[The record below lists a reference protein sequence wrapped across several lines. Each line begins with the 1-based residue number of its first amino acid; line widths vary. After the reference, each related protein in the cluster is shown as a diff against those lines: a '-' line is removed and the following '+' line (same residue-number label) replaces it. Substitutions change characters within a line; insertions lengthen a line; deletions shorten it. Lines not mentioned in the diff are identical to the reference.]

1 MIDETVRWALREDIG
16 AGDVTTRACVAAG
29 LRARGRFLARE
40 PLVVA
45 GLDLLE
51 VIYRERGGVDN
62 LTVLKRDGDRCAAGD
77 VLATVRGRARTLLE
91 CERVALNFLQR
102 LSGVATAARAFADAV
117 EGTGCRVLDTRKT
130 TPGLRQME
138 KRAAA
143 AGGVTNH
150 RMGLFDAVLIKNNH
164 IAAAGGVRR
173 AMESARGAGLPI
185 EIEVRTWE
193 ELSEALG
200 AGADHLLLDNL
211 TPEEAREWVREI
223 GGRAKV
229 ELSGG
234 IDLSNVRA
242 YAEAGADFV
251 SAGTITHSARAM
263 DISFRLELEESAI
276 QPQESA
282 SAEPSAADPGRN
294 AVCDPSS
301 APAVVGQVV
310 NLRRAVSPPS
320 GACPPP
326 AGPVDNRPQD
336 DILPHKIDLGQLR
349 REFPGRTIVHYPTL
363 DSTMRAAAGL
373 RTGAVVLA
381 DEQTAGQGRHGRV
394 WHSEAGAGI
403 YFSTVLKPTPV
414 LTLALGLAAAEA
426 IAQSTGV
433 ACDLRWPNDVMAG
446 GKKVA
451 GILVQLVDGAAIAG
465 IGINVNQPSFPA
477 ELAAEATSL
486 RMTAGREIPP
496 TDLLIVLLH
505 AVDAFTAEPP
515 ETVLRLFA
523 RASSY
528 AAGRRVTVELPDG
541 AVAGTTA
548 GLTSEGFLILRK
560 DDGTDTLVIAGGV
573 RAAGA

>member
-16 AGDVTTRACVAAG
+16 AGDVTTRACVPAD
-29 LRARGRFLARE
+29 LRARGRFIARE

-62 LTVLKRDGDRCAAGD
+62 LAVLKRDGGRCAADD

-130 TPGLRQME
+130 TPGLRLLE

-164 IAAAGGVRR
+164 IAAAGGVRQ
-173 AMESARGAGLPI
+173 ALESARGAGLPI
-185 EIEVRTWE
+185 EIEVRTRE
-193 ELSEALG
+193 ELQEALD
-200 AGADHLLLDNL
+200 AGAEHLLLDNL

-242 YAEAGADFV
+242 YAETGADFV
-251 SAGTITHSARAM
+251 SAGAITHSARAM
-263 DISFRLELEESAI
+263 DISFRLELEDAN
-276 QPQESA
+276 QPHKELA
-282 SAEPSAADPGRN
+282 GK
-294 AVCDPSS
+294 
-301 APAVVGQVV
+301 AVVGQVV
-310 NLRRAVSPPS
+310 NLRRVCNPPAEVGPLS
-320 GACPPP
+320 
-326 AGPVDNRPQD
+326 AGPVANRPQD
-336 DILPHKIDLGQLR
+336 DILPHKIDLDRLR
-349 REFPGRTIVHYPTL
+349 SEFPGRTIVHYPKL

-373 RTGAVVLA
+373 PTGAVVLA
-381 DEQTAGQGRHGRV
+381 DEQTAGQGRHGRS

-403 YFSTVLKPTPV
+403 YCSMVLKPAPV

-433 ACDLRWPNDVMAG
+433 ACDLRWPNDVMANG
-446 GKKVA
+446 RKVA
-451 GILVQLVDGAAIAG
+451 GILVQLADGAAICG
-465 IGINVNQPSFPA
+465 IGINVGQTAFPA

-486 RMTAGREIPP
+486 RMIAGREISP
-496 TDLLIVLLH
+496 TGLLIALLH

-515 ETVLRLFA
+515 EAIPRLFA
-523 RASSY
+523 KASSY

-541 AVAGTTA
+541 AVVGTTA
-548 GLTSEGFLILRK
+548 GVTSEGFLILRK

-573 RAAGA
+573 RAAGS

>member
-16 AGDVTTRACVAAG
+16 SGDVTSRVCVPAR
-29 LRARGRFLARE
+29 LLARGRFIARE

-62 LTVLKRDGDRCAAGD
+62 LAVLKRDGDRCAAGD
-77 VLATVRGRARTLLE
+77 VLATVWGRARTLLE

-102 LSGVATAARAFADAV
+102 LSGVATAARAFAEAV
-117 EGTGCRVLDTRKT
+117 EDTGCRVLDTRKT
-130 TPGLRQME
+130 TPGLRELE

-173 AMESARGAGLPI
+173 ALESARGEGVPI
-185 EIEVRTWE
+185 EIEVRARE
-193 ELSEALG
+193 ELREALE
-200 AGADHLLLDNL
+200 AGAEHLLLDNL

-234 IDLSNVRA
+234 ITLANVRA

-251 SAGTITHSARAM
+251 SVGAITHSARAM
-263 DISFRLELEESAI
+263 DISFRLELEDAAI
-276 QPQESA
+276 RPHT
-282 SAEPSAADPGRN
+282 EPVDA
-294 AVCDPSS
+294 
-301 APAVVGQVV
+301 AVVGQAV
-310 NLRRAVSPPS
+310 NLRPVVNRPGRQRVGFDRRADSPPQ
-320 GACPPP
+320 
-326 AGPVDNRPQD
+326 N
-336 DILPHKIDLGQLR
+336 DILPHNIDLDQLR
-349 REFPGRTIVHYPTL
+349 AEFPGRTIVHYPTV
-363 DSTMRAAAGL
+363 DSTMRAATGL
-373 RTGAVVLA
+373 EPGAVVLA
-381 DEQTAGQGRHGRV
+381 DEQTAGQGRHGHS

-403 YFSTVLKPTPV
+403 YCSTVLKPAPL

-451 GILVQLVDGAAIAG
+451 GILVQVVDGAAIAG
-465 IGINVNQPSFPA
+465 LGINVNQTSFPA
-477 ELAAEATSL
+477 DLANEATSL
-486 RMTAGREIPP
+486 RMMSGREIAP
-496 TDLLIVLLH
+496 TPLLIALLRT
-505 AVDAFTAEPP
+505 VDAFTAEPP
-515 ETVLRLFA
+515 EAILRLFT

-528 AAGRRVTVELPDG
+528 ASGRRVTVELPDG
-541 AVAGTTA
+541 TVAGTTA
-548 GLTSEGFLILRK
+548 GLTPEGFLVLRK

-573 RAAGA
+573 RAAGS

>member
-1 MIDETVRWALREDIG
+1 MIDETVRGALREDIG
-16 AGDVTTRACVAAG
+16 AGDVTSRACVPAD
-29 LRARGRFLARE
+29 LRARGQYLARE

-51 VIYRERGGVDN
+51 VVYRERGGVDN
-62 LTVLKRDGDRCAAGD
+62 LAVLKRDGDRCAAGD

-130 TPGLRQME
+130 TPGLRQLE
-138 KRAAA
+138 KQAAA

-164 IAAAGGVRR
+164 IAAAGGVRQ
-173 AMESARGAGLPI
+173 AMERARGAGLPI
-185 EIEVRTWE
+185 EIEVRTRE
-193 ELSEALG
+193 ELREALE
-200 AGADHLLLDNL
+200 AGAEHLLLDNL
-211 TPEEAREWVREI
+211 TPAEAREWVREI
-223 GGRAKV
+223 AGRAKV

-251 SAGTITHSARAM
+251 SAGAITHSARAM
-263 DISFRLELEESAI
+263 DISFRLELDEDSI
-276 QPQESA
+276 QPHT
-282 SAEPSAADPGRN
+282 DLD
-294 AVCDPSS
+294 AVS
-301 APAVVGQVV
+301 VVGQVS
-310 NLRRAVSPPS
+310 NLRRVCNPPS
-320 GACPPP
+320 EARPLPPSP
-326 AGPVDNRPQD
+326 VGP
-336 DILPHKIDLGQLR
+336 LDLDQLR
-349 REFPGRTIVHYPTL
+349 AEFPGRTIVHYPKL

-373 RTGAVVLA
+373 EPGAIVLA
-381 DEQTAGQGRHGRV
+381 DEQTAGQGRHGRL

-403 YFSTVLKPTPV
+403 YCSAVLKPAPV

-426 IAQSTGV
+426 IAQSCGV
-433 ACDLRWPNDVMAG
+433 PCDLRWPNDVMAG

-465 IGINVNQPSFPA
+465 IGINVNQTAFPA
-477 ELAAEATSL
+477 ELAEEATSL
-486 RMTAGREIPP
+486 RLAAGREISP
-496 TDLLIVLLH
+496 TRLLIALLH

-515 ETVLRLFA
+515 ETILRLFA

-528 AAGRRVTVELPDG
+528 ASGRRVTVELPDG
-541 AVAGTTA
+541 AVQGTTA
-548 GLTSEGFLILRK
+548 GLTPEGFLILRK

-573 RAAGA
+573 RAAGS

>member
-16 AGDVTTRACVAAG
+16 AGDVTTRACVPADQ
-29 LRARGRFLARE
+29 RARGRFLARE

-62 LTVLKRDGDRCAAGD
+62 LAVLKRDGDRCQAGD

-102 LSGVATAARAFADAV
+102 LSGVATAARAFADEV

-130 TPGLRQME
+130 TPGLRLLE
-138 KRAAA
+138 KQAAA
-143 AGGVTNH
+143 AGGATNH

-164 IAAAGGVRR
+164 IAAAGGVRQ
-173 AMESARGAGLPI
+173 ALENARTAGVPI
-185 EIEVRTWE
+185 EIEVRTRE
-193 ELSEALG
+193 ELREALAAG
-200 AGADHLLLDNL
+200 AGHLLLDNL

-223 GGRAKV
+223 AGRARV

-251 SAGTITHSARAM
+251 SAGAITHSARAM
-263 DISFRLELEESAI
+263 DISFRLEL
-276 QPQESA
+276 
-282 SAEPSAADPGRN
+282 D
-294 AVCDPSS
+294 
-301 APAVVGQVV
+301 
-310 NLRRAVSPPS
+310 
-320 GACPPP
+320 PP
-326 AGPVDNRPQD
+326 AI
-336 DILPHKIDLGQLR
+336 DIERLR
-349 REFPGRTIVHYPTL
+349 REFPGRTIVHYPKL
-363 DSTMRAAAGL
+363 DSTMRATTGL
-373 RTGAVVLA
+373 EAGAVVLA
-381 DEQTAGQGRHGRV
+381 DEQTAGQGRHGRS

-403 YFSTVLKPTPV
+403 YCSTVLKPSPV

-426 IAQSTGV
+426 IAQVSGV

-465 IGINVNQPSFPA
+465 IGINVNQTAFPA
-477 ELAAEATSL
+477 ELAAQATSL
-486 RMTAGREIPP
+486 RLAAGREVSP
-496 TDLLIVLLH
+496 TDLLIALLG
-505 AVDAFTAEPP
+505 AVDAFAAEPP
-515 ETVLRLFA
+515 EAILRLFA

-541 AVAGTTA
+541 AVSGTTA
-548 GLTSEGFLILRK
+548 GLTPEGFLILRK

-573 RAAGA
+573 RAAGS

>member
-16 AGDVTTRACVAAG
+16 SGDATTRACVPAD

-40 PLVVA
+40 PLIVA

-62 LTVLKRDGDRCAAGD
+62 LAVLKRDGDRCEAGD

-130 TPGLRQME
+130 TPGLRQLE
-138 KRAAA
+138 KQAAA
-143 AGGVTNH
+143 AGGVANH

-164 IAAAGGVRR
+164 IAAACGVRQ

-185 EIEVRTWE
+185 EIEVRTRE
-193 ELSEALG
+193 ELQEALD
-200 AGADHLLLDNL
+200 AGAEHLLLDNL
-211 TPEEAREWVREI
+211 TPEEAREWVLEI

-234 IDLSNVRA
+234 ITLANVRA
-242 YAEAGADFV
+242 YAEAGAEFV
-251 SAGTITHSARAM
+251 SAGAITHSARAM
-263 DISFRLELEESAI
+263 DISFRLELE
-276 QPQESA
+276 
-282 SAEPSAADPGRN
+282 
-294 AVCDPSS
+294 
-301 APAVVGQVV
+301 
-310 NLRRAVSPPS
+310 
-320 GACPPP
+320 PP
-326 AGPVDNRPQD
+326 A
-336 DILPHKIDLGQLR
+336 IDLDRLR
-349 REFPGRTIVHYPTL
+349 GEFPGRAIVHYARL

-373 RTGAVVLA
+373 RAGAVVLA
-381 DEQTAGQGRHGRV
+381 DEQTAGQGRHGRF

-403 YFSTVLKPTPV
+403 YFSTVLKPTPL

-426 IAQSTGV
+426 ITKSTGV

-446 GKKVA
+446 GRKVA

-465 IGINVNQPSFPA
+465 IGINVGQTSFPA

-486 RMTAGREIPP
+486 RMATGREVSR
-496 TDLLIVLLH
+496 TGLLIALLG

-515 ETVLRLFA
+515 EVILRLFA

-573 RAAGA
+573 RAAGS

>member
-16 AGDVTTRACVAAG
+16 AGDVTTRACVPAR
-29 LRARGRFLARE
+29 LLARGRYLARE

-62 LTVLKRDGDRCAAGD
+62 LAVLKRDGDRCAAGD

-164 IAAAGGVRR
+164 IAAAGGVRQ
-173 AMESARGAGLPI
+173 ALESARGEGAPI
-185 EIEVRTWE
+185 EIEVRTRE
-193 ELSEALG
+193 ELQEALESG
-200 AGADHLLLDNL
+200 AEHLLLDNL

-234 IDLSNVRA
+234 ITLANVRA

-251 SAGTITHSARAM
+251 SAGAITHSARAM
-263 DISFRLELEESAI
+263 DISFRLELEDDAV
-276 QPQESA
+276 QPL
-282 SAEPSAADPGRN
+282 
-294 AVCDPSS
+294 
-301 APAVVGQVV
+301 VVGQAVS
-310 NLRRAVSPPS
+310 LRRADSPPVEPCS
-320 GACPPP
+320 LPPR
-326 AGPVDNRPQD
+326 PVNNRPQD
-336 DILPHKIDLGQLR
+336 DILPHKIDLDRLR
-349 REFPGRTIVHYPTL
+349 GEFPGRTIVHYPTL
-363 DSTMRAAAGL
+363 DSTMRAAASL
-373 RTGAVVLA
+373 QAGAVVLA
-381 DEQTAGQGRHGRV
+381 DEQTAGQGRHGRS

-403 YFSTVLKPTPV
+403 YCSTVLKPAPL
-414 LTLALGLAAAEA
+414 LTLALGLAAADA
-426 IAQSTGV
+426 IAQSTGA

-446 GKKVA
+446 GRKVA

-465 IGINVNQPSFPA
+465 IGINVSQTWFPA

-486 RMTAGREIPP
+486 RMMSGREIPP
-496 TDLLIVLLH
+496 TDLLIALLR
-505 AVDAFTAEPP
+505 AVDRFTAEPP
-515 ETVLRLFA
+515 ETVLRLFT

-528 AAGRRVTVELPDG
+528 ASGRRVTVELPDG
-541 AVAGTTA
+541 TVAGTTA
-548 GLTSEGFLILRK
+548 GLTPEGFLVLRK

>member
-1 MIDETVRWALREDIG
+1 MIDETVRQALREDIG
-16 AGDVTTRACVAAG
+16 AGDVTTRACVPAR
-29 LRARGRFLARE
+29 LLARGSFIARE

-62 LTVLKRDGDRCAAGD
+62 LAVLKRDGDRCVEGD

-102 LSGVATAARAFADAV
+102 LSGVATAARAFAEAV
-117 EGTGCRVLDTRKT
+117 EGTNCRVLDTRKT
-130 TPGLRQME
+130 TPGLRQLE

-164 IAAAGGVRR
+164 IAAAGGVRQ
-173 AMESARGAGLPI
+173 AIESARGAGLPI
-185 EIEVRTWE
+185 EIEVRTRE
-193 ELSEALG
+193 ELQEALG
-200 AGADHLLLDNL
+200 AGAQHLLLDNV
-211 TPEEAREWVREI
+211 TPVEAREWVREI

-234 IDLSNVRA
+234 ITLANVRA
-242 YAEAGADFV
+242 YAEAGADFL
-251 SAGTITHSARAM
+251 SAGAITHSARAV
-263 DISFRLELEESAI
+263 DISFRLELENT
-276 QPQESA
+276 
-282 SAEPSAADPGRN
+282 AAP
-294 AVCDPSS
+294 
-301 APAVVGQVV
+301 
-310 NLRRAVSPPS
+310 
-320 GACPPP
+320 
-326 AGPVDNRPQD
+326 
-336 DILPHKIDLGQLR
+336 IDLDRLR
-349 REFPGRTIVHYPTL
+349 AEFPGRTVVHYPKL

-373 RTGAVVLA
+373 ETGAVVLA
-381 DEQTAGQGRHGRV
+381 DEQTAGQGRHGRS

-403 YFSTVLKPTPV
+403 YCSMVLKPTPV

-426 IAQSTGV
+426 IAQSSGV

-446 GKKVA
+446 DRKVA

-465 IGINVNQPSFPA
+465 IGINVNQTSFPA
-477 ELAAEATSL
+477 HLAEEATSL
-486 RMTAGREIPP
+486 RMASGREVAPAG
-496 TDLLIVLLH
+496 LLIALLR

-515 ETVLRLFA
+515 EAILRLFA

-560 DDGTDTLVIAGGV
+560 DDGTDTLVVAGGV